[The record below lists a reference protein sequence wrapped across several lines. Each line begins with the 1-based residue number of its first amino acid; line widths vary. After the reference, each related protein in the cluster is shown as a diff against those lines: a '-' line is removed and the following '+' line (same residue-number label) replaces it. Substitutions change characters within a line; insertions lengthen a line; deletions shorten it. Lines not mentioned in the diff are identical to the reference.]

1 MKAVALPLRRAPVAL
16 RARRSRQVL
25 AAVAIVAL
33 AVIVVLVVTT
43 HRFLTWANIK
53 AIFSSASLVGIMAL
67 GVTFITLAGSVASLA
82 VAPTAVVAAM
92 VFLSTL
98 GLGLGPA
105 IAIAIVVAVIITA
118 AQGLVIGA
126 WNANPVILTIGAS
139 FLIDG
144 FAQGVNGGKIIQPA
158 GGGIDTLN
166 STPAG
171 IPVAVYV
178 MVALALILQYVLR
191 RTVLGRQI
199 LLVGENRQAARAA
212 GIPIARV
219 VTAAFALAGGTIAI
233 GGAFLGAF
241 NTGASTYLEG
251 TITFDAIAAVLVG
264 GTAISG
270 GRGSVLRTL
279 WGALAVAA
287 ITDVLLLRGF
297 GTGPQ
302 VLLKGLLVVVVVIVT
317 QVRPGGGREA

>member
-1 MKAVALPLRRAPVAL
+1 MRAVAIPMRRPPVV
-16 RARRSRQVL
+16 RSARRSHKVLATVGILASTVVLVL
-25 AAVAIVAL
+25 AA
-33 AVIVVLVVTT
+33 TT
-43 HRFLTWANIK
+43 HRFLTWDNVK

-67 GVTFITLAGSVASLA
+67 GVTFITLVGSLVSLA

-98 GLGLGPA
+98 GLGLVPALA
-105 IAIAIVVAVIITA
+105 IAVVVGAIITA
-118 AQGLVIGA
+118 AQGVLIGA
-126 WNANPVILTIGAS
+126 WNVNPVILTIGAS

-144 FAQGVNGGKIIQPA
+144 FAQSAHGGKIIQPA
-158 GGGIDTLN
+158 GDGFATLN

-171 IPVAVYV
+171 VPLAVYV
-178 MVALALILQYVLR
+178 MVVLALLFQYVLR

-219 VTAAFALAGGTIAI
+219 VTAAFALAGASIAI

-241 NTGASTYLEG
+241 NNGASTYLEG
-251 TITFDAIAAVLVG
+251 TLTFDAIAAVLVG
-264 GTAISG
+264 GTSIAG

-279 WGALAVAA
+279 WGALAIAT
-287 ITDVLLLRGF
+287 ISDVLLLRGF
-297 GTGPQ
+297 GTGVQ
-302 VLLKGLLVVVVVIVT
+302 ILLKGVLVVAVVIGT
-317 QVRPGGGREA
+317 QMRLGGSEV

>member
-1 MKAVALPLRRAPVAL
+1 MRAVAVPLRPPPVV
-16 RARRSRQVL
+16 RSARRSRKVLATIGVLASAAVLVL
-25 AAVAIVAL
+25 AA
-33 AVIVVLVVTT
+33 TT
-43 HRFLTWANIK
+43 HRFLTWDNVK

-67 GVTFITLAGSVASLA
+67 GVTFITLVGSLVSLA

-98 GLGLGPA
+98 GLGLVPALA
-105 IAIAIVVAVIITA
+105 IAVVAGATITA
-118 AQGLVIGA
+118 AQGMLIGA
-126 WNANPVILTIGAS
+126 WNVNPVILTIGAS

-144 FAQGVNGGKIIQPA
+144 FAQSVHGGKIVQPA
-158 GGGIDTLN
+158 GGGFGTLN

-171 IPVAVYV
+171 VPLAVYV
-178 MVALALILQYVLR
+178 MVALALLFQYVLR

-219 VTAAFALAGGTIAI
+219 ATAAFALAGASIAI
-233 GGAFLGAF
+233 GGAFLAAF

-251 TITFDAIAAVLVG
+251 TLTFDAIAAVLVG
-264 GTAISG
+264 GTSIAG

-279 WGALAVAA
+279 WGALAIAT
-287 ITDVLLLRGF
+287 ISDVLLLRGF
-297 GTGPQ
+297 GTGVQ
-302 VLLKGLLVVVVVIVT
+302 ILLKGVLVVAVVIGT
-317 QVRPGGGREA
+317 QLRLGRSEV

>member
-1 MKAVALPLRRAPVAL
+1 MKAVALPLRRPPVAL
-16 RARRSRQVL
+16 PARRSRQVL
-25 AAVAIVAL
+25 AALGIVAL
-33 AVIVVLVVTT
+33 GVVVVLAVTT

-67 GVTFITLAGSVASLA
+67 GVTFITLVGSVASLA
-82 VAPTAVVAAM
+82 IAPTAVVAAM

-98 GLGLGPA
+98 GLGLVPA
-105 IAIAIVVAVIITA
+105 IAIAIGVSVIITA

-144 FAQGVNGGKIIQPA
+144 FAQGVHGGKIIQPA

-219 VTAAFALAGGTIAI
+219 VVAAFALAGGTIAI

-302 VLLKGLLVVVVVIVT
+302 VLLKGALVVVVVIVT
-317 QVRPGGGREA
+317 QVRLGGREA

>member
-1 MKAVALPLRRAPVAL
+1 MRAVAIPLRRPPVA
-16 RARRSRQVL
+16 RSARRSRKVLATVGVLASAVVLVL
-25 AAVAIVAL
+25 AA
-33 AVIVVLVVTT
+33 TT
-43 HRFLTWANIK
+43 HRFLTWDNVK

-67 GVTFITLAGSVASLA
+67 GVTFITLVGSLVSLA

-98 GLGLGPA
+98 GLGLVPA
-105 IAIAIVVAVIITA
+105 IAIAVVVGAIITA
-118 AQGLVIGA
+118 AQGVLIGA
-126 WNANPVILTIGAS
+126 WNVNPVILTIGAS

-144 FAQGVNGGKIIQPA
+144 FAQSAHGGKIIQPA
-158 GGGIDTLN
+158 GDGFATLN

-171 IPVAVYV
+171 VPLAVYV
-178 MVALALILQYVLR
+178 MVVLALLFQYVLR

-219 VTAAFALAGGTIAI
+219 VTAAFALAGASIAI

-241 NTGASTYLEG
+241 NNGASTYLEG
-251 TITFDAIAAVLVG
+251 TLTFDAIAAVLVG
-264 GTAISG
+264 GTSIAG

-279 WGALAVAA
+279 WGALAIAT
-287 ITDVLLLRGF
+287 ISDVLLLRGF
-297 GTGPQ
+297 GTGVQ
-302 VLLKGLLVVVVVIVT
+302 ILLKGVLVVAVVIGT
-317 QVRPGGGREA
+317 QMRLGGSEV